1 MQGRS
6 TAASKAANDLNT
18 ASSAL
23 SSASN
28 LLDQAQQLAIEGAN
42 GTLDAA
48 SRANTAT
55 SVNGL
60 VQQMIEIANTQG
72 SSGYLFGGTQTGTPP
87 FDAAGNFTGNNGVT
101 QVAVSDT
108 MLVNSNVSGADAF
121 TAAGG
126 SNVIGDL
133 QALATALSTNNV
145 AAVQTSITQMQNDQ
159 NQVTAVMVQAGAASA
174 SLTASGSVLANAITA
189 TQVTRSNLDNAA
201 TPTVYSD
208 LAAAQNSYQAAL
220 SVTQQVLSLSSFT
233 SSAI

>member
-1 MQGRS
+1 
-6 TAASKAANDLNT
+6 
-18 ASSAL
+18 
-23 SSASN
+23 
-28 LLDQAQQLAIEGAN
+28 
-42 GTLDAA
+42 
-48 SRANTAT
+48 
-55 SVNGL
+55 
-60 VQQMIEIANTQG
+60 
-72 SSGYLFGGTQTGTPP
+72 
-87 FDAAGNFTGNNGVT
+87 
-101 QVAVSDT
+101 VAVSDT